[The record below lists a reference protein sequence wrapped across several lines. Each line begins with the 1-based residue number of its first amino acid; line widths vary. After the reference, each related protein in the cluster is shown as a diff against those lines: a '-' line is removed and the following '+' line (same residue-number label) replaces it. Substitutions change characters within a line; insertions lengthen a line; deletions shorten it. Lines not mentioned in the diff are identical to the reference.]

1 MRWETTEQSSSAR
14 VTRFTLVDLVIV
26 IAVVFAIS
34 SGYRRGFWLSLAQ
47 YAGLVLGVVIGA
59 ALAPVLMDAINVTGA
74 SIRSLGAV
82 LILIVLGAIGSSVG
96 YWVGEP
102 IRLRLLAHPQ
112 SGRIDSVAGAIF
124 SALAVLSVSWFL
136 GLSLA
141 RLPSPQLSSAIQRSA
156 VLRALDSVAP
166 RPPGFLARVEAI
178 IAGVNFAPVFSGLEP
193 LSPSP
198 QALPTSVDTPGVRTA
213 QSETLKIQGYGC
225 GGIVFGSGFPV
236 GPGLVLTNAHVVAGT
251 QGTTV
256 RNSVGRSLSA
266 RVVLFDSQRDVAILY
281 VPQLALPPLPE
292 ASAGRGTEGA
302 AIGYPGG
309 GGEQVSPAV
318 VNGEVKAE
326 GRDIYGQRLVVRSIW
341 IIQAKVE
348 PGNSGGPLVDLNGS
362 VIGVIFAASTSSP
375 GQAYALTDA
384 EVQPDIDQ
392 AEGRTA
398 SVPVGAC
405 AM

>member
-1 MRWETTEQSSSAR
+1 M
-14 VTRFTLVDLVIV
+14 TRFTLVDLVIL

-34 SGYRRGFWLSLAQ
+34 SGYRRGFWLALAQ

-59 ALAPVLMDAINVTGA
+59 ALAPVLMHAINLTG
-74 SIRSLGAV
+74 SGQSLGAV
-82 LILIVLGAIGSSVG
+82 LILIVLGAVGSSVG

-102 IRLRLLAHPQ
+102 IRLRLLAHPH

-141 RLPSPQLSSAIQRSA
+141 RVPSPQLSSAIQRSA
-156 VLRALDSVAP
+156 VLRALDAFAP
-166 RPPGFLARVEAI
+166 RPPGFLSRVEGI

-193 LSPSP
+193 LTPSP
-198 QALPTSVDTPGVRTA
+198 QPLPTSVDTPGVRTA

-225 GGIVFGSGFPV
+225 GGIVFGSGYPV
-236 GPGLVLTNAHVVAGT
+236 GPGMVLTNAHVVAGT

-256 RNSVGRSLSA
+256 RNPSGRSLSA
-266 RVVLFDSQRDVAILY
+266 RVVLFDPERDVAILY
-281 VPQLALPPLPE
+281 VSRLALAPLPE
-292 ASAGRGTEGA
+292 ANAGPGTQGA

-309 GGEQVSPAV
+309 NAEQASPAV
-318 VNGEVKAE
+318 VNGEVRAE
-326 GRDIYGQRLVVRSIW
+326 GRDIYGQRLVVRNIW
-341 IIQAKVE
+341 TIQAQVV
-348 PGNSGGPLVDLNGS
+348 PGNSGGPLVDLNGN

-375 GQAYALTDA
+375 GTAYALTDG
-384 EVQPDIDQ
+384 EVQPDIDSAQ
-392 AEGRTA
+392 GLTS
-398 SVPVGAC
+398 SVPVGPC

>member
-1 MRWETTEQSSSAR
+1 L
-14 VTRFTLVDLVIV
+14 TRFTLVDLVIL

-34 SGYRRGFWLSLAQ
+34 SGYRRGFWVSLAQ

-59 ALAPVLMDAINVTGA
+59 ALAPVLMDAINLSGA

-102 IRLRLLAHPQ
+102 IRLRLLAHPH

-136 GLSLA
+136 GISLA
-141 RLPSPQLSSAIQRSA
+141 RVPSPQLASAIQRSA
-156 VLRALDSVAP
+156 VLRALDGVAP
-166 RPPGFLARVEAI
+166 RPPGFLARVESI

-193 LSPSP
+193 LAPSP
-198 QALPTSVDTPGVRTA
+198 QPLPSSVDTPGVRNA
-213 QSETLKIQGYGC
+213 ESETLKIQGYGC

-236 GPGLVLTNAHVVAGT
+236 GPGMVLTNAHVVAGT

-256 RNSVGRSLSA
+256 RNSAGRSLPA
-266 RVVLFDSQRDVAILY
+266 HVVLFDSQRDVAILY
-281 VPQLALPPLPE
+281 VPRLALAPLPE
-292 ASAGRGTEGA
+292 AGAGRGTEGA

-341 IIQAKVE
+341 FIQAKVE
-348 PGNSGGPLVDLNGS
+348 PGNSGGPLVDLKGN

-392 AEGRTA
+392 AQGRTT
-398 SVPVGAC
+398 SVPVGPC

>member
-1 MRWETTEQSSSAR
+1 MS
-14 VTRFTLVDLVIV
+14 RFTLVDLVIV
-26 IAVVFAIS
+26 IAAVFAIS

-59 ALAPVLMDAINVTGA
+59 VLAPVVMDALKLSSPT
-74 SIRSLGAV
+74 IRSLGAV
-82 LILIVLGAIGSSVG
+82 LILIVLGAVGSSVG

-102 IRLRLLAHPQ
+102 IRLRLLAQPQ
-112 SGRIDSVAGAIF
+112 SGRVDSVAGAIF
-124 SALAVLSVSWFL
+124 SALAMLSVSWFL

-141 RLPSPQLSSAIQRSA
+141 QVPSPALSSAIQRSA
-156 VLRALDSVAP
+156 VLRALDAIAP

-193 LSPSP
+193 LGPSP
-198 QALPTSVDTPGVRTA
+198 QPLPTSVDTPGVRNA
-213 QSETLKIQGYGC
+213 ESETLKIQGFGC

-236 GPGLVLTNAHVVAGT
+236 GPGMVLTNAHVVAGT

-256 RNSVGRSLSA
+256 RSSDGRSLPA

-309 GGEQVSPAV
+309 GGEQVSAAV

-362 VIGVIFAASTSSP
+362 VIGVIFEASTSSP
-375 GQAYALTDA
+375 GQAYALTDT

-392 AEGRTA
+392 AQGRTT

>member
-1 MRWETTEQSSSAR
+1 M
-14 VTRFTLVDLVIV
+14 RFTLIDVI
-26 IAVVFAIS
+26 ILLAVVFAIG

-47 YAGLVLGVVIGA
+47 SAGLGLGVIVGA
-59 ALAPVLMDAINVTGA
+59 ALAPVLMDALKVSDSTVK
-74 SIRSLGAV
+74 SLGAV

-124 SALAVLSVSWFL
+124 STLAVLSVSWFL

-193 LSPSP
+193 VGPSAQP
-198 QALPTSVDTPGVRTA
+198 LPSSVDTQGVRNA
-213 QSETLKIQGYGC
+213 ESETLKIQGFGC

-236 GPGLVLTNAHVVAGT
+236 GPGMVLTNAHVVAGT

-256 RNSVGRSLSA
+256 RNSAGRSLSA
-266 RVVLFDSQRDVAILY
+266 PVVLFDSQRDVAILY
-281 VPQLALPPLPE
+281 VPRLALAPLPE
-292 ASAGRGTEGA
+292 ASAGPGTQGA

-309 GGEQVSPAV
+309 GAEQVAAAV
-318 VNGEVKAE
+318 VNGEVRAQ
-326 GRDIYGQRLVVRSIW
+326 GRDIYGQNEVVRSIW
-341 IIQAKVE
+341 IIRAQVV
-348 PGNSGGPLVDLNGS
+348 PGNSGGPLVDLNGNA
-362 VIGVIFAASTSSP
+362 IGVIFAASTSSP

-392 AEGRTA
+392 AEGRT
-398 SVPVGAC
+398 SSGPVGPC

>member
-1 MRWETTEQSSSAR
+1 M
-14 VTRFTLVDLVIV
+14 TRFTIIDLLIL

-47 YAGLVLGVVIGA
+47 YAGLVIGVVIGA
-59 ALAPVLMDAINVTGA
+59 ALAPVLMDALNLSGST
-74 SIRSLGAV
+74 IRSLGAV
-82 LILIVLGAIGSSVG
+82 MVLIVLGAIGSSVG

-102 IRLRLLAHPQ
+102 IRLRLLAEPQ

-141 RLPSPQLSSAIQRSA
+141 RVPSPQLSSAIQRSS
-156 VLRALDSVAP
+156 VLRALDAIAP

-193 LSPSP
+193 LGPSAQP
-198 QALPTSVDTPGVRTA
+198 LPSSVDTPGVRNA
-213 QSETLKIQGYGC
+213 ASETLKIQGYGC

-236 GPGLVLTNAHVVAGT
+236 GPGMVLTNAHVVAGT

-256 RNSVGRSLSA
+256 RSPSGRSGLPA
-266 RVVLFDSQRDVAILY
+266 RVVLFDPERDVAILN
-281 VPQLALPPLPE
+281 VPRLALAPLNE
-292 ASAGRGTEGA
+292 AGAGPGTQGA

-309 GGEQVSPAV
+309 GPEQVSAAAV
-318 VNGEVKAE
+318 DREVRAE
-326 GRDIYGQRLVVRSIW
+326 GRDIYGEQLVVRSIW

-348 PGNSGGPLVDLNGS
+348 PGNSGGPLVDLNGG

-375 GQAYALTDA
+375 GQAYALTDT

-392 AEGRTA
+392 AQGRTS
-398 SVPVGAC
+398 SVPVGNC

>member
-1 MRWETTEQSSSAR
+1 VS
-14 VTRFTLVDLVIV
+14 RFTLVDLVIL
-26 IAVVFAIS
+26 IAIVFAVS

-59 ALAPVLMDAINVTGA
+59 ALAPVLMDFVHITSS

-82 LILIVLGAIGSSVG
+82 LILIVLGAIGSSAG

-124 SALAVLSVSWFL
+124 SAIAVLSVSWFL

-141 RLPSPQLSSAIQRSA
+141 QVPSPQLSSAIQRSA
-156 VLRALDSVAP
+156 VLRALDRIAP
-166 RPPGFLARVEAI
+166 QRPGFLARVEAI

-193 LSPSP
+193 PGPSP
-198 QALPTSVDTPGVRTA
+198 QPLPASIDTAGVRNA
-213 QSETLKIQGYGC
+213 QSETLKVQGFGC

-256 RNSVGRSLSA
+256 RSPSMRSGLAA

-281 VPQLALPPLPE
+281 VPRLALVPLAE
-292 ASAGRGTEGA
+292 AGAGQGTQGA

-309 GGEQVSPAV
+309 GAEQATAAV
-318 VNGEVKAE
+318 VNGEVRAQ
-326 GRDIYGQRLVVRSIW
+326 GRDIYGQNEVVRRIW
-341 IIQAKVE
+341 IIQAQVV
-348 PGNSGGPLVDLNGS
+348 PGNSGGPLVDLNGN

-375 GQAYALTDA
+375 GNAYALTDA

-392 AEGRTA
+392 AQGRTSA
-398 SVPVGAC
+398 VAVGPC